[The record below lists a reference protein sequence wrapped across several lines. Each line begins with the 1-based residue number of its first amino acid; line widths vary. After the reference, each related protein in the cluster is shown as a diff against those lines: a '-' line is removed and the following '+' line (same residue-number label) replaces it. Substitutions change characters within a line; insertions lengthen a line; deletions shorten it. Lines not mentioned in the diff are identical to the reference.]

1 MTTPGPP
8 VPSRP
13 VPDDPPDEPRP
24 EPDGDPAAEPNA
36 GSTEAPATA
45 GAGRERLYL
54 SAVAGLVV
62 ILLIGFLVLRGQDP
76 PTATTTAP
84 VVATT
89 APTLVPLPKTGAS
102 DLGTIDPGPEIPD
115 TFPAAPI
122 ETFAPDVVATAPPN
136 THALPLQPF
145 LVATPKNAGVLSVFA
160 TAGAATSSQT
170 LVNPILVNN
179 DPNAKVPL
187 ALLVNRATGKDWL
200 EVFLPVRPNGSTGFV
215 KTSDVTLT
223 THKYHIEVRLSAF
236 SLKVFNGDEVV
247 MDTKIAVAA
256 SNTPTPGGLY
266 YTNMLLKPPD
276 PNAGYGTYAYGLS
289 GFSDVLK
296 SFNNGPGQLGIHGGG
311 DDRSIGQ
318 RVSHGCIRMR
328 NSDIERLSTVL
339 PLGVPVQIIA

>member
-1 MTTPGPP
+1 MPDQTPPA
-8 VPSRP
+8 
-13 VPDDPPDEPRP
+13 
-24 EPDGDPAAEPNA
+24 PDGDSTADPNA
-36 GSTEAPATA
+36 GAPAPAAKPA
-45 GAGRERLYL
+45 GGRERLYL
-54 SAVAGLVV
+54 IGVAGLVV
-62 ILLIGFLVLRGQDP
+62 VLLIGFLALRGRDEP
-76 PTATTTAP
+76 AATTAP
-84 VVATT
+84 ATTTT
-89 APTLVPLPKTGAS
+89 APTLAPLPKTGGT
-102 DLGTIDPGPEIPD
+102 DLGTVDPGPTVPD
-115 TFPAAPI
+115 TFPVVPV
-122 ETFAPDVVATAPPN
+122 ETFAPDIVATAPPN
-136 THALPLQPF
+136 THTLPAQPF
-145 LVATPKNAGVLSVFA
+145 LVATPKNAGVLSIFA
-160 TAGAATSSQT
+160 NAGAATSSQT

-187 ALLVNRATGKDWL
+187 TLLVNKASGKDWL

-236 SLKVFNGDEVV
+236 SLKVFNGDELV
-247 MDTKIAVAA
+247 MDTRIAVAA

-276 PNAGYGTYAYGLS
+276 ANAGYGTYAYGLS

-311 DDRSIGQ
+311 DDSSIGR

-328 NSDIERLSTVL
+328 NSDIERLASVL

>member
-1 MTTPGPP
+1 MA
-8 VPSRP
+8 
-13 VPDDPPDEPRP
+13 
-24 EPDGDPAAEPNA
+24 PAAN
-36 GSTEAPATA
+36 GS
-45 GAGRERLYL
+45 GRERLYL
-54 SAVAGLVV
+54 IGVAALVV
-62 ILLIGFLVLRGQDP
+62 VLLIGFLVLRGRDE
-76 PTATTTAP
+76 PTTSTAP

-89 APTLVPLPKTGAS
+89 APTLAPLPKTSGT
-102 DLGTIDPGPEIPD
+102 DPVGTIDPGTDVID
-115 TFPAAPI
+115 SFPAAPV
-122 ETFAPDVVATAPPN
+122 ETFSPNEVATAPPN
-136 THALPLQPF
+136 THPLPAQPF

-160 TAGAATSSQT
+160 SPGAPTSSQT

-187 ALLVNRATGKDWL
+187 TLLVNKASGKDWL
-200 EVFLPVRPNGSTGFV
+200 EVFLPVRPNGSTGYV

-223 THKYHIEVRLSAF
+223 SHKYHIEVRLSAF
-236 SLKVFNGDEVV
+236 SLKVFNGNDVV
-247 MDTKIAVAA
+247 MDTQIAVAA

-311 DDRSIGQ
+311 DDRSIGH